1 MGPLDRTSTNFLLA
15 VVTAA
20 VLACLAATGLGLKFR
35 LPEGGGRN
43 PAIHEAA
50 PGLSEAA
57 VERAAGPEAAEP
69 TWLGLSEESIEDIH
83 FYLAVTLLA
92 LIVLHLVLHGRWL
105 WVACKGREPKWQR
118 ARGVIFVVLAGL
130 LLALALIPFWM
141 PCR

>member
-35 LPEGGGRN
+35 LPE
-43 PAIHEAA
+43 HEPS

-57 VERAAGPEAAEP
+57 VEQAVGPEAAEP

-83 FYLAVTLLA
+83 FFLAVTFLA

-118 ARGVIFVVLAGL
+118 AREVIFVVFVGL
-130 LLALALIPFWM
+130 LLALALLPFWT
-141 PCR
+141 PR